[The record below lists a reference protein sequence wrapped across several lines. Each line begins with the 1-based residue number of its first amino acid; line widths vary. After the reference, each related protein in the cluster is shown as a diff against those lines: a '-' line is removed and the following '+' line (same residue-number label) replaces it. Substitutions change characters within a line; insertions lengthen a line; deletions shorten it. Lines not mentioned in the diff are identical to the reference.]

1 MRPVNPLF
9 PRISE
14 KQVTFS
20 LELKILSEGKIS
32 LENLGMRNPLFL
44 NFISWFKK
52 HLLNDAS
59 KYVVVSV

>member
-14 KQVTFS
+14 TQVTFS
-20 LELKILSEGKIS
+20 LELKILSEEKIS

-44 NFISWFKK
+44 NFISWFK
-52 HLLNDAS
+52 NIF
-59 KYVVVSV
+59 